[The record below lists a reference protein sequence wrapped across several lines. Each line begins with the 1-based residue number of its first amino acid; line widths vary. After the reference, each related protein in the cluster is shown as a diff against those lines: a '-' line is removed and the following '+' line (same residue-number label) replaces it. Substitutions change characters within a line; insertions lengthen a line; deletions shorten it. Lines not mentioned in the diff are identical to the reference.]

1 MNITKKH
8 RRYLFIYVVNVLKN
22 LVGED
27 EFLQL
32 TTLNFTSHFIY
43 LLLQVPTI
51 FFTSVYYEKKELLE
65 DPVNDSGRRE
75 LHVRFTTK
83 EYPLIMRAMREM
95 RSKNPAIFKD
105 IPEDDTELKAAKQY
119 VPEDETDEDEMC
131 EEEEEEYEY
140 EEGEDEEEAYED
152 VE

>member
-1 MNITKKH
+1 MRQYLHSPCYCLTQGELFEKRTIISATKGKA
-8 RRYLFIYVVNVLKN
+8 INSVCKV
-22 LVGED
+22 
-27 EFLQL
+27 
-32 TTLNFTSHFIY
+32 IY

-95 RSKNPAIFKD
+95 RSKNPVIFKD

-119 VPEDETDEDEMC
+119 VTEDETDEDEMC

-140 EEGEDEEEAYED
+140 EEGEEEEPYED

>member
-32 TTLNFTSHFIY
+32 TTSNFTSHFIY